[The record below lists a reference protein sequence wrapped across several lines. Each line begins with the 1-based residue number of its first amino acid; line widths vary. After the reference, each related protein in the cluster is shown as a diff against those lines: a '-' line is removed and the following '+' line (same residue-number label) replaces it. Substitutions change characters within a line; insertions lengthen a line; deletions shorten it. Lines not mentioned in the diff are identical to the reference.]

1 MKHLIWILVIA
12 VTLGCGTTGSNMSG
26 KSQSSKG
33 QAFQI
38 KPYQETT
45 LSNGLKVLIIEDKSL
60 PYFSMILMVKAGSN
74 RDGAKQKGLASFTG
88 AMLNKGTSKR
98 NTMQIASSLEQ
109 LGSAIGIDVKSDYS
123 MIMASSLASG
133 RSSLIK
139 DFSEIVTDPVFPEN
153 EVTRLRQQILANFK
167 QLPDEPDDFASW
179 AFNSYL
185 YGMNHPYGSAS
196 SGKPKDFARLDR
208 KDLVQFYN
216 QYYRPNNAILAV
228 MGQMPANI
236 KEQLESAFS
245 HWKNQPVT
253 DIQIAKFPES
263 KGVEIEIVNKPG
275 LNQSQIL
282 LGQRGI
288 QRNNPDFLALRVA
301 ASVLGGSF
309 TSRLMQ
315 EIRIKRGLTY
325 GIVSYYD
332 ARLGEGPFIV
342 SATSRHEK
350 VGELVAETLK
360 IMKDYRDQGLTEQ
373 ELKDAKAFMKGQFP
387 NALETPEKLAQNLL
401 LLRLYGIPDS
411 YLTDFNAN
419 LDKMTLADVNR
430 VIKQYMTPEN
440 MKIFVYSTK
449 EAVQKQL
456 EPLGKVRSVEF
467 TQLL

>member
-1 MKHLIWILVIA
+1 MKHLIWILIFA
-12 VTLGCGTTGSNMSG
+12 VTLGCSSTGSNTDG
-26 KSQSSKG
+26 KSAKS
-33 QAFQI
+33 QAMQI
-38 KPYQETT
+38 KPYQEMT
-45 LSNGLKVLIIEDKSL
+45 LSNGLKVLIVEDKGL

-88 AMLNKGTSKR
+88 ALLNKGSSKR
-98 NTMQIASSLEQ
+98 NTLQIATSLEQ
-109 LGSAIGIDVKSDYS
+109 LGSAIGIDVKGDYS

-133 RSSLIK
+133 RTSLIK
-139 DFSEIVTDPVFPEN
+139 DFSEIVTDPVFPES
-153 EVTRLRQQILANFK
+153 EISRMRQQILANFK

-185 YGMNHPYGSAS
+185 YGSNHPYGSAS
-196 SGKPKDFARLDR
+196 SGKPKDLARLSR

-228 MGQMPANI
+228 MGQMPADI
-236 KEQLESAFS
+236 KSQLESAFS
-245 HWKNQPVT
+245 HWKNQPVA
-253 DIQIAKFPES
+253 DVQIAKFPDS
-263 KGVEIEIVNKPG
+263 TGLEIEIVNKPG
-275 LNQSQIL
+275 MNQSQIL
-282 LGQRGI
+282 LGQKGI
-288 QRNNPDFLALRVA
+288 QRSNPDFLALRLA
-301 ASVLGGSF
+301 SSVLGGSF

-325 GIVSYYD
+325 GIYSYYD

-342 SATSRHEK
+342 SATSRNDK
-350 VGELVAETLK
+350 VGELVTETLK
-360 IMKDYRDQGLTEQ
+360 IMKDYRDQGITEQ